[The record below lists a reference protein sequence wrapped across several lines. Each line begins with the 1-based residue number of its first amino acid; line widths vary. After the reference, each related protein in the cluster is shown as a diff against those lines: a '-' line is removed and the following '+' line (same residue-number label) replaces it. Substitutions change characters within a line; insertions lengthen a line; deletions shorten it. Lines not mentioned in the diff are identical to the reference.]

1 MSSPMCS
8 SRAGW
13 AKGGGGGMAAAMGAE
28 SHRSNGGGR
37 CHSARAGG
45 ALVDER
51 CAQGGFDA

>member
-1 MSSPMCS
+1 MCS